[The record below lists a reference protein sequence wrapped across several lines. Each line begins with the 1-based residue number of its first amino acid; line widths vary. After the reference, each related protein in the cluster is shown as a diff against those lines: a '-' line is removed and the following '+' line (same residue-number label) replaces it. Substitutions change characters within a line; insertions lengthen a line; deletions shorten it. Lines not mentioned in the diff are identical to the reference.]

1 MSKNQPSLLPPSF
14 LPEKLQILSGSALKL
29 IAIIVMLID
38 HGAYILLSQHPSGF
52 TPLFY
57 IGGNAYTPYRI
68 CRDIGRIAF
77 PIFCFLLLEGFCHTH
92 DRRKYGRN
100 LLLFALI
107 SGFLCH

>member
-52 TPLFY
+52 TPFFY
-57 IGGNAYTPYRI
+57 IGGNAYTPYKTLPRYWKD
-68 CRDIGRIAF
+68 RFSD
-77 PIFCFLLLEGFCHTH
+77 FLFSSSGGLLSH
-92 DRRKYGRN
+92 
-100 LLLFALI
+100 
-107 SGFLCH
+107 S